1 MTFLGADPDQ
11 LDLLARDFEQ
21 AAERLDAA
29 YSTVEVRVVRS
40 AWDGGDADGF
50 RQAWTGGCR
59 RAFSAA
65 AAHLR
70 QGATTLRANAEDQRR
85 ASAGDGGA
93 IGGTGGEETGSG
105 AGDGAGGD
113 GDISLEWLKEIFG
126 GLGLGQDVLDLLVDQ
141 LGVLDREAL
150 ESLGRF
156 FASNPVVLE
165 TLGILGEVID
175 IGEVVV
181 DFAVDWIAHAHLP
194 TDERLLHSLAFAGV
208 GAAVSE
214 GAKWVTAKIGGAL
227 ASMAATPVG
236 GAVGYL
242 GGFAMGFAIE
252 KIFEATGGQE
262 WVADA
267 ALEAY
272 QEAKDVAG
280 VVVDV
285 VSDGVDAVV
294 DGAENVVGSVVEG
307 GQNVVG
313 GIIDGGQYVVG
324 TIGGWI
330 R

>member
-1 MTFLGADPDQ
+1 MTFLGADPEQ

-93 IGGTGGEETGSG
+93 IGGVGGEVPGPS
-105 AGDGAGGD
+105 AGEDDDGLRAT
-113 GDISLEWLKEIFG
+113 IEKIAE
-126 GLGLGQDVLDLLVDQ
+126 GLGLGKDALELLLDQ
-141 LGVLDREAL
+141 LGVLDPGAVAAL
-150 ESLGRF
+150 GTFL
-156 FASNPVVLE
+156 AAHPVVLE

-175 IGEVVV
+175 IGQVVV
-181 DFAVDWIAHAHLP
+181 DFAVDWIDHAHLP
-194 TDERLLHSLAFAGV
+194 VDERLLHSLAFAGV
-208 GAAVSE
+208 GVAASE

-227 ASMAATPVG
+227 ASMAATPIG
-236 GAVGYL
+236 GAAGYL

-252 KIFEATGGQE
+252 KIFEASGAQGF
-262 WVADA
+262 VADA

-272 QEAKDVAG
+272 QEAKEVGG
-280 VVVDV
+280 VVIDA
-285 VSDGVDAVV
+285 VSDGVDTVV
-294 DGAENVVGSVVEG
+294 DGAENVADTIVEG
-307 GQNVVG
+307 GQHVVG
-313 GIIDGGQYVVG
+313 GIIDGGQSVVG
-324 TIGGWI
+324 TIGGWL